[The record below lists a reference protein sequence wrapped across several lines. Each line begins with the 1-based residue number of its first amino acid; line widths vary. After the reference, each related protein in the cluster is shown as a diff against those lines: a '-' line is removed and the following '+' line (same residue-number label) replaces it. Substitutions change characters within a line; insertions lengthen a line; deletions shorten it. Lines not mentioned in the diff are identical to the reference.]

1 MILLSATSL
10 EAMCAALALKYGTD
24 DLVIA
29 DAPGDTGHRWF
40 VIKDGLVLSGLHI
53 VKRGSGTYVFTL
65 I

>member
-29 DAPGDTGHRWF
+29 DAPGDTGRWF
-40 VIKDGLVLSGLHI
+40 VVKDGLVMSGLHI

>member
-29 DAPGDTGHRWF
+29 DAPGDSHRWF
-40 VIKDGLVLSGLHI
+40 VVKDGLVMSGLHI
-53 VKRGSGTYVFTL
+53 VKRNSTYVFTL